1 MSIESLLENID
12 KAAPPKLPPEIIIKR
27 LAVNKPLRIFLQSI
41 NGMSD
46 AAFALFVGDF
56 HALYS
61 IAQNDMI
68 ATQDSG
74 IITELKKYSHFVTFI
89 ERLSGV

>member
-12 KAAPPKLPPEIIIKR
+12 KSAPPKIAPEIIIKR
-27 LAVNKPLRIFLQSI
+27 LAVNKPLRLFLQSI
-41 NGMSD
+41 NSMSN
-46 AAFALFVGDF
+46 AGFASFVGDF

-74 IITELKKYSHFVTFI
+74 IIEELKKYPHFVTFI